1 MKSKKIVFAILMCLL
16 FVFPVHA
23 IEFDLTSKNAI
34 IYNLNTGKIL
44 YEKNSEDK
52 IRIASLTK
60 IMTGIVA
67 IEKINN
73 LDDIVTI
80 NSDMLKGLIEA
91 NAAVVGFKVGDKV
104 TYRDLL
110 YGALLPSGADAT
122 QALAISLA
130 GSEEAFVNW
139 MNEKAI
145 SLGMNNTHYTNTS
158 GLDTENQYSTVKEVS
173 IVLQY
178 ALNNPIFKEIYTAK
192 EYTTTTNVHMNS
204 TLKSSLNR
212 YHLQADY
219 IIGSKTGYTD
229 LAGYCLSSIA
239 TNNGI
244 DYLTVTAG
252 ADAKLNF
259 PNNIID
265 TKEMLEY
272 FFTNYQYIP
281 IVKKGD
287 IITTVKNKYTDQ
299 EVNIVA
305 QEDIYEYILEEDK
318 NSISYQYEG
327 LEEISSFTNKNEKI
341 GTIAI
346 KLKDSIVKTFDVYRP
361 DKVEFSLLGFLFSYI
376 YIIIGIGILTILLF
390 LFRKKRVKH
399 GR

>member
-1 MKSKKIVFAILMCLL
+1 MKSKKIFFSIFL
-16 FVFPVHA
+16 FFLFLFPVRA

-34 IYNLNTGKIL
+34 IYNLHTGEVL
-44 YEKNSEDK
+44 YEKNSEEK

-67 IEKINN
+67 IEKIDN
-73 LDDIVTI
+73 LDDVVTI
-80 NSDMLKGLIEA
+80 NSNMLKGLIEA

-130 GSEEAFVNW
+130 GSEEEFVKL

-145 SLGMNNTHYTNTS
+145 SLGMENTHYTNTS
-158 GLDTENQYSTVKEVS
+158 GLDTENQYSTVKDVS
-173 IVLQY
+173 LVLLY
-178 ALNNPIFKEIYTAK
+178 ALNNPTFKQIYTTK
-192 EYTTTTNVHMNS
+192 EYTTTTNIHMNS
-204 TLKSSLNR
+204 TLKSNLNR

-239 TNNGI
+239 TYNGI

-265 TKEMLEY
+265 TKKMLEY
-272 FFTNYQYIP
+272 FFDHYEYTP
-281 IVKKGD
+281 IIKSGD
-287 IITTVKNKYTDQ
+287 ILATVKNKYDDKD
-299 EVNIVA
+299 ISILA
-305 QEDIYEYILEEDK
+305 KEDIYEYILKEDK
-318 NSISYQYEG
+318 NEVHFEYNG
-327 LEEISSFTNKNEKI
+327 KEEISSFTGKKDKI
-341 GTIAI
+341 GTVTI
-346 KLKDSIVKTFDVYRP
+346 KLKDTILQTIDIYRP
-361 DKVEFSLLGFLFSYI
+361 EKIDFNLFHFLLSYI
-376 YIIIGIGILTILLF
+376 YIIVLAFVLLL

-399 GR
+399 GH